1 VALKTMRTDQVGSLL
16 RPRSLIDAFVA
27 RGSGEIDDAELT
39 RIQDAAIRDIVS
51 KQEAAGLGVVSD
63 GEYRRLNWQVSF
75 SEVDGWD
82 LWEGSWRLFLKRP
95 GQDSAEEEKP
105 GERGADAVEV
115 FKVPATG
122 KLHLRDNFPLKEY
135 RFLKTA
141 TDRPA
146 KAMIMGPDRV
156 AQMCDVAGSGPAYET
171 TEAFL
176 VDVAK
181 IQNRMVGELVEDGC
195 DYVQIDE
202 PSYTGYV
209 DKVTLERIAARG
221 EDPMENLARAVAASN
236 ATIAGH
242 EGKACFGIH
251 ICRGNRASMWH
262 REGTYDGIAEYLFS
276 NLRFNRLL
284 LEYDTERAGGFE
296 PLRFVPKGGP
306 VVVLGLITT
315 KSGNVERVDDLR
327 ARVDDAQ
334 RFIDIDQLAISPQC
348 GFASGIGG
356 NILSEDDQW
365 RKLDVMQEAARKIW
379 G

>member
-1 VALKTMRTDQVGSLL
+1 MRTDQVGSLL
-16 RPRSLIDAFVA
+16 RPQSLIDAFVA
-27 RGSGEIDDAELT
+27 RGNNEIDDVGLADV
-39 RIQDAAIRDIVS
+39 QDHAIRDIVA

-63 GEYRRLNWQVSF
+63 GEFRRLNWQVSF
-75 SEVDGWD
+75 SDVDGWD

-95 GQDSAEEEKP
+95 GQDSVEEEKP

-122 KLHLRDNFPLKEY
+122 KLRLRENFPLREY
-135 RFLKTA
+135 RFLKSVTN
-141 TDRPA
+141 RPA

-156 AQMCDVAGSGPAYET
+156 AQMCDIAGSGPAYGT
-171 TEAFL
+171 TDAFL
-176 VDVAK
+176 GDVAK
-181 IQNRMVGELVEDGC
+181 IQNQMVGELVDSSC
-195 DYVQIDE
+195 DYIQIDE

-236 ATIAGH
+236 AAIAGH

-276 NLRFNRLL
+276 NLRFDRLL

-315 KSGNVERVDDLR
+315 KSGEVERVDDLL
-327 ARVDDAQ
+327 ARVEDAQ

-356 NILSEDDQW
+356 NILSEDNQW
-365 RKLDVMQEAARKIW
+365 RKLEVMQETARKIW